1 MGGGVTMSADN
12 THWLTAAEA
21 ARALSAD
28 RELQEALSTSTG
40 LEAAKFTP
48 NPAPFQ
54 PSKPQATVTA
64 EQVQE
69 VVTNGNVPTRRGH
82 HGHEEVD
89 YGALR
94 LEIGLSEQTPTA
106 ARRTEDPETVEDDV
120 TPRDIDSIRQVA
132 AATGIPADTITALV
146 RSGGVTNHATVPGAG
161 LHRARVSAAE
171 VIAAAKGTLGVEAE
185 TRPDDLTDVHRAA
198 LLSHL
203 EVKDL
208 EDAIAAGDVTDYGDV
223 MQLDVMDGTGRNI
236 EKTIHRTVRP
246 RVSVAEVKK
255 FATDTGL
262 AAY

>member
-1 MGGGVTMSADN
+1 MSTADN
-12 THWLTAAEA
+12 TQWLTAAEA

-28 RELQEALSTSTG
+28 RELQEALGTPTS
-40 LEAAKFTP
+40 LDAAQFTP

-54 PSKPQATVTA
+54 PHRPQATVTA

-69 VVTNGNVPTRRGH
+69 VVANGNVPTRRGH

-106 ARRTEDPETVEDDV
+106 ARRTEDQDTDEPA
-120 TPRDIDSIRQVA
+120 TPRDVDSIRQVA
-132 AATGIPADTITALV
+132 ARTGLPADTLAALV
-146 RSGGVTNHATVPGAG
+146 RDGAVKNYATVPNAG

-171 VIAAAKGTLGVEAE
+171 VTAAAKNGLGVEAE
-185 TRPDDLTDVHRAA
+185 SRPDDLTDIPRAA
-198 LLSHL
+198 LLAHL
-203 EVKDL
+203 ELADL
-208 EDAIAAGDVTDYGDV
+208 EAAIAAGDVNDYGDV
-223 MQLDVMDGTGRNI
+223 MNVDVMDGTGRNV
-236 EKTIHRTVRP
+236 EKKIHRTARP

-255 FATDTGL
+255 YATDTGL